1 MFLYNIQKWW
11 EDYAQDTIFSSGY
24 ILIDLLRL
32 FSIPLA
38 LLAFPGIYIGLGIKI
53 TFSIILIS
61 VITLGAVVYC
71 LTKDTRTSYQSMI
84 LSAIFLTIGY
94 IFVILAETLLILY
107 WTCAIS
113 FLILQDWCHSISF
126 TQQNSEN
133 FLDYVF
139 DKSHSIIKKIIEIFS
154 YASVIIG
161 SFIASYKNWNNIN
174 YENLKKEKISF
185 VNHYSIQEQLYNNS
199 FTQKIAR
206 SNWDNSLEQSGSLL
220 EQIWSV
226 IQNLKWIQNIFQSL
240 ENLKALIE
248 YLGYVMIIFIIFS
261 YLVPIITKWIGN
273 IIDE

>member
-1 MFLYNIQKWW
+1 
-11 EDYAQDTIFSSGY
+11 
-24 ILIDLLRL
+24 
-32 FSIPLA
+32 
-38 LLAFPGIYIGLGIKI
+38 
-53 TFSIILIS
+53 
-61 VITLGAVVYC
+61 
-71 LTKDTRTSYQSMI
+71 MI

-94 IFVILAETLLILY
+94 IFAILAETLFILY
-107 WTCAIS
+107 WACAIS

-199 FTQKIAR
+199 FTQKIAI
-206 SNWDNSLEQSGSLL
+206 SNWNNSLEQSRSLL
-220 EQIWSV
+220 EQIWDI

-240 ENLKALIE
+240 ENFKALIE
-248 YLGYVMIIFIIFS
+248 YLGYAMIIFIIFS
-261 YLVPIITKWIGN
+261 YLVPVATKWIGN